1 MASSSVLPAD
11 APAAIIAEPEG
22 FATCPRCHAVD
33 TTLTNAALAAGRDW
47 RCQRCQQRWD
57 KNRIATVA
65 AYDAWDAA
73 RRLKARP

>member
-33 TTLTNAALAAGRDW
+33 TMTNAALAAGGDW
-47 RCQRCQQRWD
+47 RCKRCSQRWD
-57 KNRIATVA
+57 KDRIATVA
-65 AYDAWDAA
+65 AYDAWDVA
-73 RRLKARP
+73 RRLTNRP